1 MIFKSKFSRVSCL
14 YNLFLSGSKFKTMYV
29 EPSRWLGSKGRGFA
43 AKHDNPNLSQSL
55 MVGGEIAT
63 LTTNSTDAP
72 FTYTQKI

>member
-1 MIFKSKFSRVSCL
+1 
-14 YNLFLSGSKFKTMYV
+14 MYV